1 MKKIVDDA
9 RLIYKCCYL
18 YYVDGMGQRE
28 ICDAVGISVE
38 AVSAC
43 YVPGKGNRCCE
54 NRTGKSDVFMRAG
67 A

>member
-28 ICDAVGISVE
+28 ICDAVGISRDCFPPV
-38 AVSAC
+38 AC
-43 YVPGKGNRCCE
+43 REGNRCCE
-54 NRTGKSDVFMRAG
+54 NRTGKSG
-67 A
+67 